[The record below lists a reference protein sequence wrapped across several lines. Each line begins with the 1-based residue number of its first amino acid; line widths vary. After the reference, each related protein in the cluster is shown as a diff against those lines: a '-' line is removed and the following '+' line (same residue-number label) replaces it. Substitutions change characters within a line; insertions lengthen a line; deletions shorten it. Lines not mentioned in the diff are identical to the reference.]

1 MFLIGF
7 NFNVFIVFSSEMF
20 IVFDLIF
27 RVYMFHCVPHN
38 VNHWI
43 FYKRHVFHSIFH
55 LETTNFAISEVPSVV
70 GRSPE
75 DLEDL
80 WVLCKRLEFAIEAP
94 NGPVEIVD
102 FPIEIVVI
110 FHS

>member
-1 MFLIGF
+1 MFF
-7 NFNVFIVFSSEMF
+7 TQF
-20 IVFDLIF
+20 
-27 RVYMFHCVPHN
+27 
-38 VNHWI
+38 
-43 FYKRHVFHSIFH
+43 FH

-110 FHS
+110 FHSRLPEGTRGYISLSDIFQEV